1 MAQLNKGLV
10 KTFKAG
16 ATILPYRIVKFSAE
30 DTVITAA
37 AATDALIGVSDQV
50 GYDASPSVTSNNRY
64 PQAMADIQ
72 LSDIALVTYGGTVT
86 QGDLL
91 TSDSSGRAVTAAPSA
106 GVNNR
111 VIGIAMKAGVVG
123 DIGSGLIR
131 GASIQG

>member
-10 KTFKAG
+10 KSFKAG

-37 AATDALIGVSDQV
+37 AATDSLIGVSDSV
-50 GYDASPSVTSNNRY
+50 GYDASATVLSNNRY
-64 PQAMADIQ
+64 PQAFVDV
-72 LSDIALVTYGGTVT
+72 LLTDIALVTYGGTVT

-91 TSDSSGRAVTAAPSA
+91 TSDASGRAVTAAPSA

-123 DIGSGLIR
+123 DVGSVLIR